1 MGVLPPLTGLRFDD
15 LTSGFRYYGP
25 RACSLLASEDATLL
39 DYQDIGVLLLLRR
52 ANLRISEVSVLM
64 NPRKSGAS
72 RIFFSWWTGRLVH
85 GRDHAAVPCALDSE
99 ARATAMRSY
108 HLTVIVMGLVLAIGI
123 LYLVRRDHLYIRQG
137 LFWILVAS
145 ASLLFGLWPY
155 LIDTLGTALGIAYP
169 PALLFL
175 VAIVILIFKALFGD
189 IELTRV
195 RRDLRRLNQRIA
207 LLEAGTSRRCRAR
220 FPFDESRHRGDA
232 ARVTNNPHP
241 RSANP

>member
-1 MGVLPPLTGLRFDD
+1 
-15 LTSGFRYYGP
+15 
-25 RACSLLASEDATLL
+25 
-39 DYQDIGVLLLLRR
+39 
-52 ANLRISEVSVLM
+52 
-64 NPRKSGAS
+64 
-72 RIFFSWWTGRLVH
+72 
-85 GRDHAAVPCALDSE
+85 
-99 ARATAMRSY
+99 MRSY

-207 LLEAGTSRRCRAR
+207 LIEAGHRADVELDSPSTNPVSEAMR
-220 FPFDESRHRGDA
+220 QGDE
-232 ARVTNNPHP
+232 
-241 RSANP
+241 